1 MAAGIA
7 RAGAPAREAR
17 MGLVLVHGRGAT
29 AEGILDLG
37 HALALPD
44 LALAAPQAP
53 GMTWWPTSFLAPAA
67 QMEPFVEQGMAA
79 IDAAIEALAEEGL
92 SRDRIA
98 LAGFSQGGCLAL
110 EYAARL
116 GGLTAV
122 FGLSAGLVG
131 TGEADGT
138 RDGRALRV
146 RAEGVRLR
154 RAARRG
160 AGGDHRARAR
170 PAYPAGTRAGK
181 RGGVRGAWG
190 QGAAVGHARSR
201 ARDRAG
207 GRRDDAGASETVRRP
222 DAAGVGFRPGGVPM
236 KCQPSTSAIA
246 SAVTVTMVSASSLLS
261 DSGGA

>member
-79 IDAAIEALAEEGL
+79 IDAAIDALAEEGL

-110 EYAARL
+110 EYAARR

-131 TGEADGT
+131 TGEADGPAT
-138 RDGRALRV
+138 DALYGFGPK
-146 RAEGVRLR
+146 AFDY
-154 RAARRG
+154 AARLDGVPVEITVHER
-160 AGGDHRARAR
+160 DPHIPLARAR
-170 PAYPAGTRAGK
+170 ESEAVFAGLGAKARLSVTPGAGHGIGPEAVATM
-181 RGGVRGAWG
+181 RG
-190 QGAAVGHARSR
+190 H
-201 ARDRAG
+201 
-207 GRRDDAGASETVRRP
+207 
-222 DAAGVGFRPGGVPM
+222 
-236 KCQPSTSAIA
+236 
-246 SAVTVTMVSASSLLS
+246 LNL
-261 DSGGA
+261 

>member
-110 EYAARL
+110 EYAARR

-131 TGEADGT
+131 TGEADGPAT
-138 RDGRALRV
+138 DALYGFGPK
-146 RAEGVRLR
+146 AFDY
-154 RAARRG
+154 AARLDGVPVEITVHER
-160 AGGDHRARAR
+160 DPHIPLARAR
-170 PAYPAGTRAGK
+170 ESEAVFAGLGAKARLSVTPGAGHGIGPEAVATM
-181 RGGVRGAWG
+181 RG
-190 QGAAVGHARSR
+190 H
-201 ARDRAG
+201 
-207 GRRDDAGASETVRRP
+207 
-222 DAAGVGFRPGGVPM
+222 
-236 KCQPSTSAIA
+236 
-246 SAVTVTMVSASSLLS
+246 LNL
-261 DSGGA
+261 

>member
-131 TGEADGT
+131 TGEADGPAT
-138 RDGRALRV
+138 DALYGFGPK
-146 RAEGVRLR
+146 AFDY
-154 RAARRG
+154 AARLDGVPVEITVHER
-160 AGGDHRARAR
+160 DPHIPLARAR
-170 PAYPAGTRAGK
+170 ESEAVFAGLGAKARLSVTPGAGHGIGPEAVATM
-181 RGGVRGAWG
+181 RG
-190 QGAAVGHARSR
+190 H
-201 ARDRAG
+201 
-207 GRRDDAGASETVRRP
+207 
-222 DAAGVGFRPGGVPM
+222 
-236 KCQPSTSAIA
+236 
-246 SAVTVTMVSASSLLS
+246 LNL
-261 DSGGA
+261 

>member
-79 IDAAIEALAEEGL
+79 IEAAIDALAEEGL

-98 LAGFSQGGCLAL
+98 LAGFSQGGCLTL
-110 EYAARL
+110 EYAARR

-131 TGEADGT
+131 TGEADGPAT
-138 RDGRALRV
+138 DALYGFGPK
-146 RAEGVRLR
+146 AFDY
-154 RAARRG
+154 AARLDGVPVEMTVHER
-160 AGGDHRARAR
+160 DPHIPLARAR
-170 PAYPAGTRAGK
+170 ESEAVFAGLGAKARLSVTPGAGHGIGPEAVATM
-181 RGGVRGAWG
+181 RG
-190 QGAAVGHARSR
+190 H
-201 ARDRAG
+201 
-207 GRRDDAGASETVRRP
+207 
-222 DAAGVGFRPGGVPM
+222 
-236 KCQPSTSAIA
+236 
-246 SAVTVTMVSASSLLS
+246 LNL
-261 DSGGA
+261 

>member
-131 TGEADGT
+131 TGEADGPAT
-138 RDGRALRV
+138 DALYGFGPK
-146 RAEGVRLR
+146 AFGY
-154 RAARRG
+154 AARLDGVPVEITVHER
-160 AGGDHRARAR
+160 DPHIPLARAR
-170 PAYPAGTRAGK
+170 ESEAVFAGLGAKARLSVTPGAGHGIGPEAVATM
-181 RGGVRGAWG
+181 RG
-190 QGAAVGHARSR
+190 HL
-201 ARDRAG
+201 
-207 GRRDDAGASETVRRP
+207 
-222 DAAGVGFRPGGVPM
+222 
-236 KCQPSTSAIA
+236 K
-246 SAVTVTMVSASSLLS
+246 L
-261 DSGGA
+261 